1 MRRPPSRQRGLSLIE
16 LMITIF
22 VLAILSAIA
31 VPNFRNLI
39 HRHQI
44 TTATNSL
51 LAAFAYARSEAVTR
65 GTFVSLCPSADG
77 KTCATTTAYD
87 TGWLIY
93 AYPVGTDGADQVY
106 DSDPKSGFQLL
117 RNTSGPQNVSVIAKD
132 NKIISYGQQGQLKRT
147 VPSDGG
153 PSLSFVVCNKNG
165 DGQASNTSGAPG
177 TRIDV
182 SGAGGARS
190 KTLAGDA
197 GCGFD

>member
-1 MRRPPSRQRGLSLIE
+1 MRSYPYRQRGLSLIE

-44 TTATNSL
+44 TSATNSL

-65 GTFVSLCPSADG
+65 GTFVSLCPSTDG
-77 KTCATTTAYD
+77 NTCATTTAYD

-93 AYPVGTDGADQVY
+93 AYPVGTDGADQTYV
-106 DSDPKSGFQLL
+106 DGEKTIFQKL
-117 RNTSGPQNVSVIAKD
+117 RYTPSLQNVSVIAKD

-147 VPSDGG
+147 PPSDGT
-153 PSLSFVVCNKNG
+153 PPLSFVVCNKNG
-165 DGQASNTSGAPG
+165 DGEASNTSGAPG

-182 SGAGGARS
+182 NSAGGARS
-190 KTLAGDA
+190 KTLAADA
-197 GCGFD
+197 GCSLD